1 MPLLGDIFTRGRGG
15 HPLTRRHF
23 VFRRFL
29 RDRRASVGVD
39 NVFLFWRKYE
49 KKMRRKW
56 RTKPP
61 YGEITAIR
69 KWRLCIRGMF
79 PVTLVLSFPLR
90 AGWELSNAVYPPYL
104 PRSILKSE
112 TWRGLS
118 LFVLHCV
125 LFTRRGTFVELHF
138 SLFWIS
144 FSIMI
149 EKLSYSLNFWSSISK
164 LAKRNT

>member
-15 HPLTRRHF
+15 HPLMRRHF

-29 RDRRASVGVD
+29 RDRRASVDVD

-90 AGWELSNAVYPPYL
+90 VGWELWNAVYPPTY
-104 PRSILKSE
+104 RAQF
-112 TWRGLS
+112 WRVKPGVGFPCLYFIVSCLHAGALS
-118 LFVLHCV
+118 LNYILVYFESLSVLW
-125 LFTRRGTFVELHF
+125 L
-138 SLFWIS
+138 
-144 FSIMI
+144 
-149 EKLSYSLNFWSSISK
+149 KN
-164 LAKRNT
+164 LAIV